1 MSKHSDMDFGELTTD
16 ADFTSRIK
24 NFHDSIN
31 KIGGLLQN
39 VCERDIYEKL
49 DVEDRVKY
57 DLFLSY
63 SLNSLFWF
71 YLRTQGV
78 DPSKHAL
85 KSEIDRVREYFARA
99 KQVHDRKT
107 IMPRINTA
115 AAQRFIRSG
124 LWQPKC
130 NDNRNTDIR
139 VQGPQSMIKDV
150 DVIVE
155 EQ

>member
-1 MSKHSDMDFGELTTD
+1 
-16 ADFTSRIK
+16 
-24 NFHDSIN
+24 
-31 KIGGLLQN
+31 
-39 VCERDIYEKL
+39 
-49 DVEDRVKY
+49 
-57 DLFLSY
+57 
-63 SLNSLFWF
+63 
-71 YLRTQGV
+71 V

-124 LWQPKC
+124 LWQPNC
-130 NDNRNTDIR
+130 NDNGNTDVR
-139 VQGPQSMIKDV
+139 VQGPQSVVKDV
-150 DVIVE
+150 EIIVE